1 MRTRHLA
8 PAALL
13 AASLASG
20 TDVASAGAASA
31 GVLVNARIH
40 TLDEGQPVAEA
51 LAWDRDGRIVA
62 VGESDEVVAK
72 VPGAPVHDARGATVV
87 PGLIDAHAHLMG
99 LGFALMQADLVGAR
113 SKAEVLERLKA
124 FAANL
129 PDGAWL
135 LGRGWD
141 QNDWPD
147 KAFPTA
153 ADLDA
158 AFPARPVWLERVDGH
173 AGWANTAA
181 MRRVTRDLTGDW
193 QPDGGLIVRAA
204 GKPTGVFVDA
214 ASELIDAVVP
224 SPDDTLRAEALRR
237 ALGAATSVG
246 LTGVHD
252 MGTSVA
258 DLDLYKRFADAGQFT
273 LRVVAYADGD
283 AAALDALCQSGPYR
297 HPGGRVSMAGVKF
310 YADGA
315 LGSRGAALKAPYSDD
330 HGNHGLLVTPPE
342 KLLDGMRKARRC
354 GVQAATHA
362 IGDRGNR
369 LVLDHYATVLGEDAR
384 SDHRWRVEHA
394 QIVAVEDIPLFER
407 LHAVASMQPTH
418 ATSDMPW
425 AEARVGRERL
435 AGAYAW
441 RRFLQANVRLAL
453 GSDFPVESA
462 DPRLGLY
469 AAVTRQD
476 LDGEPPGGW
485 LPDQKLTPAEALRGF
500 TTDAAWAG
508 RMESEVGRLAPGLRA
523 DFVLLE
529 ADPLTAPAR
538 QLPDIK
544 VLSTWVDGMPVYEA
558 PSPASSVMPATQR

>member
-1 MRTRHLA
+1 VRIHSIVLG
-8 PAALL
+8 ALL
-13 AASLASG
+13 SAATCITADAVPNG
-20 TDVASAGAASA
+20 PAVA
-31 GVLVNARIH
+31 GVLINARIH
-40 TLDEGQPVAEA
+40 TVSGEHPVAEA
-51 LAWDRDGRIVA
+51 LAWDATGRIVA
-62 VGESDEVVAK
+62 VGTKDAVLAQAA
-72 VPGAPVHDARGATVV
+72 GATVHDAGGATVV

-99 LGFALMQADLVGAR
+99 LGFALLRADLVGAR
-113 SKAEVLERLKA
+113 SKAEVIERLQA
-124 FAANL
+124 FAATL
-129 PDGAWL
+129 PEGAWL

-147 KAFPTA
+147 KTFPTA

-158 AFPARPVWLERVDGH
+158 AFPTRPVWLERVDGH

-181 MRRVTRDLTGDW
+181 MRRVGRDLGGDW
-193 QPDGGLIVRAA
+193 QPDGGLIVRA
-204 GKPTGVFVDA
+204 GGQPTGVFVDA
-214 ASELIDAVVP
+214 AARLVDDIVPPPDAA
-224 SPDDTLRAEALRR
+224 LRTEALRR
-237 ALGAATSVG
+237 ALTAAASVG

-258 DLDLYKRFADAGQFT
+258 DLELYQRFADEDRLT

-283 AAALDALCQSGPYR
+283 AAALDQLCRSGPHR
-297 HPGGRVSMAGVKF
+297 LPGGRVRMAGVKF

-342 KLLDGMRKARRC
+342 QLLEGMRKARRC
-354 GVQAATHA
+354 GVQVATHA
-362 IGDRGNR
+362 IGDRANR
-369 LVLDHYATVLGEDAR
+369 LVLDDYAAILGDAIR
-384 SDHRWRVEHA
+384 TDHRWRVEHA
-394 QIVAVEDIPLFER
+394 QIVSVDDIPVFEQ
-407 LHAVASMQPTH
+407 LGVIASMQPTH

-441 RRFLQANVRLAL
+441 RRFLQSNVRLAL

-476 LDGEPPGGW
+476 LDGQPPGGW

-508 RMESEVGRLAPGLRA
+508 FMEDEVGRLAPGLRA
-523 DFVLLE
+523 DFVLLD
-529 ADPLTAPAR
+529 ADPLTAPSSE
-538 QLPDIK
+538 LPTIK
-544 VLSTWVDGMPVYEA
+544 VLSTWVDGRRVYEA
-558 PSPASSVMPATQR
+558 PVRPGDSK